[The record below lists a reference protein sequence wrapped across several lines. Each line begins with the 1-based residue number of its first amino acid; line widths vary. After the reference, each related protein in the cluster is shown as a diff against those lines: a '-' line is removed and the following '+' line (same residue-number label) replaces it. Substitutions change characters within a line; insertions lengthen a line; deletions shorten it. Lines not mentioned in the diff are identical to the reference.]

1 MSEEIANVSK
11 IEINDQEIQ
20 VETRT
25 TKDFRVVVYG
35 LTSQEPIEPVT
46 VALTLYLICKDI
58 CSNCNIE
65 IDQLED
71 GLVESDDMH

>member
-1 MSEEIANVSK
+1 MSEEIGQVSK
-11 IEINDQEIQ
+11 IEINDQVIE
-20 VETRT
+20 VETKT

-58 CSNCNIE
+58 CANCNIE

-71 GLVESDDMH
+71 GLVESGFEH